1 MQISIY
7 GLGYVGAVAA
17 GCLAAQ
23 GHEAIAV
30 DPDVDKV
37 DKVRRGVTPVNEP
50 GLGPLIRRAVGTGRL
65 RATTNLA
72 EAIAGSSITS
82 ICAGTA
88 DEADRHD
95 LSRTLSL
102 CEEIGGAL
110 WEKPKFHAIVLR
122 SALRPGTLRDFV
134 IPALE
139 QASGKRAGAEFGV
152 AIYPEFLRPGSAI
165 EDYLNPPAIILGAT
179 DDETLARLREMDIA
193 LQAPEMVLELEEAE
207 AVMQATHRSMA
218 SRLAL
223 PRNIPWP
230 ALPMIADNPCGG

>member
-1 MQISIY
+1 MQLSVY

-23 GHEAIAV
+23 GHEVVVV
-30 DPDVDKV
+30 DPDADKV
-37 DKVRRGVTPVNEP
+37 DMIRRGVAPVNEP
-50 GLGPLIRRAVGTGRL
+50 GLGRLIRQAVGTGRL
-65 RATTNLA
+65 RVTTDLA
-72 EAIAGSSITS
+72 EAIAGSTVTS
-82 ICAGTA
+82 ICGGTA
-88 DEADRHD
+88 DDANRHD

-110 WEKPKFHAIVLR
+110 WDKQKFHAIVLR
-122 SALRPGTLRDFV
+122 SALRPGTVRDFI

-139 QASGKRAGAEFGV
+139 QASGKRAGVEFGV

-207 AVMQATHRSMA
+207 AMMQAARRSIA
-218 SRLAL
+218 PRPAL
-223 PRNIPWP
+223 PRTIPWP

>member
-1 MQISIY
+1 MQISVY
-7 GLGYVGAVAA
+7 GLGYAGAVAA

-23 GHEAIAV
+23 GHSVIAV
-30 DPDVDKV
+30 DPDADMVDMI
-37 DKVRRGVTPVNEP
+37 RRGVAPVNEP
-50 GLGPLIRRAVGTGRL
+50 GLGRLIRQAVGTARL
-65 RATTNLA
+65 RATTDLA
-72 EAIAGSSITS
+72 EAIAGSSVTS

-95 LSRTLSL
+95 LSRTLTL

-110 WEKPKFHAIVLR
+110 GTKRKFHAIVLR
-122 SALRPGTLRDFV
+122 SALRPGTVRDFI

-139 QASGKRAGAEFGV
+139 QASGRRAGAEFGV
-152 AIYPEFLRPGSAI
+152 AIYPEFMRPGSAI

-207 AVMQATHRSMA
+207 AMMQAVGRRSV
-218 SRLAL
+218 SRPAL
-223 PRNIPWP
+223 PHSIPWP
-230 ALPMIADNPCGG
+230 ALPVIADGPCG

>member
-23 GHEAIAV
+23 GHEVIAV
-30 DPDVDKV
+30 DPDADKV
-37 DKVRRGVTPVNEP
+37 DSIRRGVAPVNEP
-50 GLGPLIRRAVGTGRL
+50 GLDSLISQAVVSGRL
-65 RATTNLA
+65 RATIDLA
-72 EAIAGSSITS
+72 EAVAGSSLTS

-88 DEADRHD
+88 DEAHRHD

-110 WEKPKFHAIVLR
+110 GAKQKFHAVVLR
-122 SALRPGTLRDFV
+122 STLKPGTLRDFV

-139 QASGKRAGAEFGV
+139 QSSGRRAGADFGI

-193 LQAPEMVLELEEAE
+193 LQAPEMVVELEEAE
-207 AVMQATHRSMA
+207 AMMQMARRS
-218 SRLAL
+218 SL
-223 PRNIPWP
+223 PRP
-230 ALPMIADNPCGG
+230 ALPHTISRPALPVIADGPGG

>member
-17 GCLAAQ
+17 GCLAGQ
-23 GHEAIAV
+23 GHDVIAV
-30 DPDVDKV
+30 DPDSGKADMI
-37 DKVRRGVTPVNEP
+37 RRGAAPVNEP
-50 GLGPLIRRAVGTGRL
+50 GLDPLIRQAVETGRL
-65 RATTNLA
+65 RAGTDLA
-72 EAIAGSSITS
+72 EAIAGSAITS

-102 CEEIGGAL
+102 CEEIGVAL
-110 WEKPKFHAIVLR
+110 RARQKFHAIVLR
-122 SALRPGTLRDFV
+122 SALRPGTVRDFI

-139 QASGKRAGAEFGV
+139 QASGKRAGADFGV
-152 AIYPEFLRPGSAI
+152 AIYPEFLRQGNAI

-207 AVMQATHRSMA
+207 AMMQAARRPV

-223 PRNIPWP
+223 PRNIAWP
-230 ALPMIADNPCGG
+230 ALPVIADRPCGG